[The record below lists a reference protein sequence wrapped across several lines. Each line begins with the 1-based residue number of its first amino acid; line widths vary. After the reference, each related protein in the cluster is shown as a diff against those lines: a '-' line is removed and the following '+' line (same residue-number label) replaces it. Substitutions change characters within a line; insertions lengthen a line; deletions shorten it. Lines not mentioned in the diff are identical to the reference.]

1 MIPLESRRLSKLELL
16 LTVGKIYQLY
26 TKYETIAGE
35 QVRIVGTLA
44 YSEISKVPYNVTVL
58 AINERVIAV
67 KDEDL
72 ETRIST
78 DVIYHCRA
86 VTPKPD
92 GTYSEYIVWDSIINK
107 EKTIGIH
114 ENYTYELNFSITDIL
129 NSPITQM
136 VADIEK
142 YITKMYPNLNFSIT
156 KVSDDDISGNG
167 NDGTTKEEDKNIRAE
182 AIIDALLKFENKLIP
197 AAQAIIDA
205 DLVNKTRTIIDNTD
219 IINANIQVIAN
230 NLD

>member
-1 MIPLESRRLSKLELL
+1 LKEHKILELL

-35 QVRIVGTLA
+35 QIRVVGTLA
-44 YSEISKVPYNVTVL
+44 YSEITKVPYNVTVL
-58 AINERVIAV
+58 AINERVISV

-107 EKTIGIH
+107 EKTIGIN
-114 ENYTYELNFSITDIL
+114 ENYKYELNFSITDIL
-129 NSPITQM
+129 TSPITQIIS
-136 VADIEK
+136 DIEK
-142 YITKMYPNLNFSIT
+142 YITKMYPSLNFSII
-156 KVSDDDISGNG
+156 KASDSEVQGSEIGDSTI
-167 NDGTTKEEDKNIRAE
+167 TEDKNARVE
-182 AIIDALLKFENKLIP
+182 AIIDSLLKFEDKLIP

-205 DLVNKTRTIIDNTD
+205 DLVNKTKTIINNTD

>member
-1 MIPLESRRLSKLELL
+1 LELL

-35 QVRIVGTLA
+35 QVRVIGTLA

-86 VTPKPD
+86 VLAKPD
-92 GTYSEYIVWDSIINK
+92 GTYSEYIVWDSIINR
-107 EKTIGIH
+107 EKTIGIN
-114 ENYTYELNFSITDIL
+114 ENYKYELNFSITDIL
-129 NSPITQM
+129 NSPITQI
-136 VADIEK
+136 VSDIEK
-142 YITKMYPNLNFSIT
+142 YITKMHPNLSFSMVKI
-156 KVSDDDISGNG
+156 SDDTVLSGNG
-167 NDGTTKEEDKNIRAE
+167 SGDITTEEDKHARAE
-182 AIIDALLKFENKLIP
+182 AIIDALLKFEDKLVP

-205 DLVNKTRTIIDNTD
+205 DLINKTKTIIDNTN
-219 IINANIQVIAN
+219 IIDANIQVIAN